1 MEEAKKTVDL
11 WYNERKEVR
20 TWQNHRKTE
29 AEIESCVRTML
40 GRARRFPSM
49 KHATR
54 AQKGHIERAAINTPV
69 QVCSSTFFLGSLL
82 RMSNLKPVHE
92 CWSVTG

>member
-1 MEEAKKTVDL
+1 MEEAKQTVDL

-20 TWQNHRKTE
+20 TWQDLRKTE
-29 AEIESCVRTML
+29 AEKKSCVRTLL

-69 QVCSSTFFLGSLL
+69 QVCSLTSFWPFLIPI
-82 RMSNLKPVHE
+82 SNIK
-92 CWSVTG
+92 SG